1 MDRLPQLRG
10 VQAFVVAA
18 KHLSFKKA
26 ADELNVTPTAIS
38 HNIKSLEEEL
48 GVKLFNRLTRSL
60 SLTNEGKVFAP
71 LASEA
76 FLKLHEAV
84 NALSV
89 SESEGPLV
97 VTTTKSFAANWLAKR
112 AHRFSNQYPQY
123 SLKIDASDNVRE
135 ITSNNVDV
143 AIRHGKGGY
152 EGSHFVWVLNNFVVP
167 VCSPRLLTNRNNT
180 KLKPEELLEFPLIVY
195 EWTENQDPD
204 DPTWEMWFDLSGTS
218 SKNAN
223 FAETYSEEYICLQA
237 ALDCRGVALCSSISA
252 SSYLESGDL
261 IIPTSVD
268 YFLKDKSYYLVCE
281 KSHSNKHKIV
291 AFQDWLLDEADRYRD
306 TPTASLI
313 DTDGY

>member
-60 SLTNEGKVFAP
+60 SLTNEGKAFAP
-71 LASEA
+71 LATEA

-89 SESEGPLV
+89 TEGEGPLV

-112 AHRFSNQYPQY
+112 AHRFSNLYPQY
-123 SLKIDASDNVRE
+123 NLKIDASDKVRE
-135 ITSNNVDV
+135 ITSNNVDI
-143 AIRHGKGGY
+143 AIRHGKGSY
-152 EGSHFVWVLNNFVVP
+152 EGSHFAWILNNFVVP
-167 VCSPRLLTNRNNT
+167 VCSPRMFTNRADA

-195 EWTENQDPD
+195 EWTENQDAD
-204 DPTWEMWFDLSGTS
+204 DPTWEMWFDLSGTAS
-218 SKNAN
+218 TNAN

-237 ALDCRGVALCSSISA
+237 ALDCRGIALCSTVAA
-252 SSYLESGDL
+252 SSYLESGEL
-261 IIPTSVD
+261 IIPTNVD
-268 YFLKDKSYYLVCE
+268 YFLKDKSFYLVCE
-281 KSHSNKHKIV
+281 KSHASKQKIV

-306 TPTASLI
+306 SPAASLI
-313 DTDGY
+313 DTGGY

>member
-1 MDRLPQLRG
+1 MERLPQLRG

-60 SLTNEGKVFAP
+60 SLTNEGKIFAP
-71 LASEA
+71 LASDA

-97 VTTTKSFAANWLAKR
+97 VTTTKSFATNWLSKR

-123 SLKIDASDNVRE
+123 SLKIDASDSVKE
-135 ITSNNVDV
+135 ITSNNVDI
-143 AIRHGKGGY
+143 AIRHGKGNY
-152 EGSHFVWVLNNFVVP
+152 DGSHFVWVLNNFVVP
-167 VCSPRLLTNRNNT
+167 VCSPRLLEQKESS
-180 KLKPEELLEFPLIVY
+180 KLKPEDLLDFPLIVY
-195 EWTENQDPD
+195 EWAENPDPE

-218 SKNAN
+218 SKKGN
-223 FAETYSEEYICLQA
+223 FAETYSDEHICLQA
-237 ALDCRGVALCSSISA
+237 ALDCRGVALCSTLSA
-252 SSYLESGDL
+252 SSYLESGEL
-261 IIPTSVD
+261 VVPTSVD

-281 KSHSNKHKIV
+281 KNHVSKHKIV

-313 DTDGY
+313 NTD